1 MLKQIYIYVLLLS
14 ALSHLSGQIQRK
26 FPTLIR
32 SSIEDEIVILSADKP
47 VYFPG
52 DTLRLTVQRTDS
64 TEVVAV
70 TPILIIDG
78 TMLKSDGRNIY
89 SAVIPRGC
97 APGQYRVRL
106 GVLDVQGRRFVFET
120 DCAIDVEEYQG
131 IAQIN
136 QYAHIEPDSGGLDPE
151 SAVTLERNEIRNL
164 RVVFLR
170 DSIRTGMGPQFIT
183 IRTSVQ
189 LRDGTTTTS
198 ERRVLTFRSDND
210 SNRDR
215 AMLIKY
221 RTAYGAYAAIRSEEF
236 TQVRIH
242 VDSLSDWAVVK
253 VNIEPDYAIKI
264 GEYDR
269 SNSYTRYFRVKGPM
283 IEMGFSLGIP
293 KVLFD
298 SQAKD
303 TISYGNSS
311 AMLRFYYVN
320 GKSGNRFPVNL
331 GLGTFGVNSPLDVN
345 VGRGGFALSLYLDVA
360 ELTRILGIGLMKKLS
375 VGLEF
380 APFFSIGK
388 RGRFLVDAQVGL
400 AL

>member
-1 MLKQIYIYVLLLS
+1 MPKCIYICALFLLPLFQMN
-14 ALSHLSGQIQRK
+14 GQIQRK

-47 VYFPG
+47 VYYPG
-52 DTLRLTVQRTDS
+52 DTLRLTVQRIDS
-64 TEVVAV
+64 TAVVV
-70 TPILIIDG
+70 TPILIIEG
-78 TMLKSDGRNIY
+78 AMLKSSGSSTY
-89 SAVIPRGC
+89 SAVIPKGC

-120 DCAIDVEEYQG
+120 DCTIDVEEYQG
-131 IAQIN
+131 IEQIS
-136 QYAHIEPDSGGLDPE
+136 QYAHIEPYAGGEYPE
-151 SAVTLERNEIRNL
+151 YAVTLERSQIRNL
-164 RVVFLR
+164 RIIFLR
-170 DSIRTGMGPQFIT
+170 DNIRLGMGPQFIT
-183 IRTSVQ
+183 IRTTVQ
-189 LRDGTTTTS
+189 MRDGTTSVS
-198 ERRVLTFRSDND
+198 ERRVLTFRSNND
-210 SNRDR
+210 ANRDR

-221 RTAYGAYAAIRSEEF
+221 RAAYGAYAAIRSEEF

-242 VDSLSDWAVVK
+242 VDSLSDWAMVK
-253 VNIEPDYAIKI
+253 VNIEPDYSIKV

-269 SNSYTRYFRVKGPM
+269 SNSFSRYFRVKGPA
-283 IEMGFSLGIP
+283 IEIGFSIGIP
-293 KVLFD
+293 KVLYD

-320 GKSGNRFPVNL
+320 EESGNRFPINL
-331 GLGTFGVNSPLDVN
+331 GIGTFGVNSPLDVN
-345 VGRGGFALSLYLDVA
+345 VGRGGFALSAYLDVA

-388 RGRFLVDAQVGL
+388 RARFLIDAQVSL
-400 AL
+400 TL